1 MTTRRGTF
9 MNTQV
14 ISTRCWSTASFGTTA
29 EASPTELSILGAHLE
44 LCKASHRQLF
54 ALQCLAQ
61 TMHGFVVTR
70 FVTTLVLLVLLI
82 GIASVVF

>member
-1 MTTRRGTF
+1 

-14 ISTRCWSTASFGTTA
+14 ISTRWWSTASFGTPA
-29 EASPTELSILGAHLE
+29 EASPAELSILGAHLE
-44 LCKASHRQLF
+44 LCKASHRPLF

-82 GIASVVF
+82 GIVSLVL

>member
-1 MTTRRGTF
+1 

-14 ISTRCWSTASFGTTA
+14 ISTRCWSTASFGSTA
-29 EASPTELSILGAHLE
+29 ETSPLELSILEAHLE

-61 TMHGFVVTR
+61 TMHGFVATR
-70 FVTTLVLLVLLI
+70 FVTTLMLLVLLI
-82 GIASVVF
+82 GVASLVL